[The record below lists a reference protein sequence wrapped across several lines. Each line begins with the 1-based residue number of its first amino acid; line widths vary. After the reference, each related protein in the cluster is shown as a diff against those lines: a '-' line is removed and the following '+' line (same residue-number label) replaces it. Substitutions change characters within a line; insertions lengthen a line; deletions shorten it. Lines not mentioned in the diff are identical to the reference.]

1 MASFVAKSLYLPFLL
16 LLFSAPVAINS
27 RRLPYTS
34 SDEVVSDGVGESKS
48 ASESIIRFKGMDTAA
63 DECVQMYGFLPCS
76 KNIPGHLF
84 LIVVYEYLLFH
95 GESYVA
101 SGGERIFKILG
112 PGIFGACAFQV
123 IGSLP
128 EALILLASGLLS
140 SRDVAEECV
149 LTGVGLL
156 AGSTILLLTVLWG
169 TCVILANEDY
179 SNQLKPNP
187 SSTSKCRKL
196 NPLERFL
203 APLWPGCGVI
213 TDRWTCYT
221 ARIML
226 LSVIP
231 LTMIQIPEIFHLSY
245 VGERICILITLVV
258 SIIFL
263 LSYFFYQV
271 FQPWIQKRRLLYIKH
286 EHLVIDILKHVQ
298 NQTMG
303 RFLTENGAPNLI
315 AIRRL
320 FEETDRDGDKHISLP
335 ELKEFLQE
343 IRFREMSSE
352 KDNVTEDIMK
362 EFDADDDKKI
372 TMDEFVNGMTK
383 WLDESKGAVNKR
395 YHSIKSLK
403 DLYQVIKPW
412 IQKKREEREV
422 MKHLVPQIL
431 EHFENSIQGSLSTE
445 DEVPDIPAIRR
456 LFTDIDED
464 NNGFIS
470 YTELKDQMNN
480 MKHGVIPF
488 DIDAAVSKMMEE
500 LDISGDHLISEDE
513 FITGLSKW
521 LNMTYN
527 QIPKSEDSEENIYE
541 KSWEQT
547 DKLVENK
554 LIDKSPFAW
563 FKAISLVVLGIVTLG
578 LLAEPLI
585 DSVRNFSS
593 SASTPSFFIAFIL
606 VPVATN
612 SRIVISAISEA
623 RRKKMHTTSLT
634 FSEIYGVVFMNNAL
648 GLTVLLSLIYFRGLA
663 WKYSV
668 EVLTVLAVSAIMGCL
683 ASFTTVVPI
692 WTSFLAFMLYPLS
705 LILVYFFG
713 DFKWLS

>member
-1 MASFVAKSLYLPFLL
+1 MASLVAKTFYLPFYL
-16 LLFSAPVAINS
+16 LLFLSVPVAINS
-27 RRLPYTS
+27 RSFPDTS
-34 SDEVVSDGVGESKS
+34 SDELISDGFGK
-48 ASESIIRFKGMDTAA
+48 AESIIRFKGLDSAA
-63 DECVQMYGFLPCS
+63 AEECVQMYGFLPCS

-84 LIVVYEYLLFH
+84 LILVYEYLLFH

-140 SRDVAEECV
+140 SKDVAEECV
-149 LTGVGLL
+149 LTGVGLV

-169 TCVILANEDY
+169 TCVLLANQDI

-187 SSTSKCRKL
+187 SSSSKRRKL

-203 APLWPGCGVI
+203 TPLWPGYGVV
-213 TDRWTCYT
+213 TDKWACYT
-221 ARIML
+221 AGIML

-231 LTMIQIPEIFHLSY
+231 LMMIQIPKIFQLSY

-263 LSYFFYQV
+263 ISYFFYQV

-286 EHLVIDILKHVQ
+286 EHLVVDVLKHVQ

-303 RFLTENGAPNLI
+303 RVLTENGSPNLL

-320 FEETDRDGDKHISLP
+320 FEETDHDGDKFISQS

-343 IRFREMSSE
+343 IRFREMVSD
-352 KDNVTEDIMK
+352 KDSVTEDIMK
-362 EFDADDDKKI
+362 EFDVDDDKKI

-383 WLDESKGAVNKR
+383 WVDESKGAVNKR

-403 DLYQVIKPW
+403 NLYQVIKPW

-422 MKHLVPQIL
+422 MKHLVPKIL
-431 EHFENSIQGSLSTE
+431 EHLENSIHGCLLT
-445 DEVPDIPAIRR
+445 DDGAPDIPYIRR
-456 LFTDIDED
+456 LFKDIDKD
-464 NNGFIS
+464 NNDFIS
-470 YTELKDQMNN
+470 YTELKDRMNN
-480 MKHGVIPF
+480 MKRGLVPF
-488 DIDAAVSKMMEE
+488 DLDAVASKMMEE
-500 LDISGDHLISEDE
+500 LDISGDHQ
-513 FITGLSKW
+513 T
-521 LNMTYN
+521 
-527 QIPKSEDSEENIYE
+527 
-541 KSWEQT
+541 WEQT
-547 DKLVENK
+547 DKLIENK
-554 LIDKSPFAW
+554 FIDKSAFAW
-563 FKAISLVVLGIVTLG
+563 FKAIALVVLGIVTLG

-593 SASTPSFFIAFIL
+593 SANTPSFFFSFIL

-612 SRIVISAISEA
+612 SRIAISAISEA
-623 RRKKMHTTSLT
+623 RKKKLHITSLT
-634 FSEIYGVVFMNNAL
+634 FSEIYGVVFMNNTL
-648 GLTVLLSLIYFRGLA
+648 GLAVLLSLVYFRGLS
-663 WKYSV
+663 WNYSV
-668 EVLTVLAVSAIMGCL
+668 EVLMVLVVSTIMGCL
-683 ASFTTVVPI
+683 ASFTTVIPV
-692 WTSFLAFMLYPLS
+692 WTSFLAFLLYPLS
-705 LILVYFFG
+705 LILVYVFG
-713 DFKWLS
+713 DFNWLS

>member
-1 MASFVAKSLYLPFLL
+1 MASFIAKSLHLPFLL
-16 LLFSAPVAINS
+16 LLFSTPVVINS
-27 RRLPYTS
+27 RRLPYAS
-34 SDEVVSDGVGESKS
+34 SDEVVSDGVGKSESD
-48 ASESIIRFKGMDTAA
+48 SIIRFKGMHSAA
-63 DECVQMYGFLPCS
+63 EDQCVQMYGFLPCS

-84 LIVVYEYLLFH
+84 LILVYEYLLFH

-140 SRDVAEECV
+140 SKDVAEECV

-156 AGSTILLLTVLWG
+156 AGSTILLLSLLWG
-169 TCVILANEDY
+169 TCVILANQDY

-187 SSTSKCRKL
+187 SSTSKCKKL

-203 APLWPGCGVI
+203 TPLWPGYGVI
-213 TDRWTCYT
+213 TDLWTCYT

-231 LTMIQIPEIFHLSY
+231 LMMIQIPKIFHLSH

-271 FQPWIQKRRLLYIKH
+271 FEPWIQKRHLLYIKH

-303 RFLTENGAPNLI
+303 RVLTENGSPNLS

-320 FEETDRDGDKHISLP
+320 FEVTDHDGDKFISLP
-335 ELKEFLQE
+335 ELREFINE
-343 IRFREMSSE
+343 IRFRDMGPD
-352 KDNVTEDIMK
+352 KDSVTEDIMK
-362 EFDADDDKKI
+362 EFDSNDDKKI

-383 WLDESKGAVNKR
+383 WLDESKGAVTKR

-403 DLYQVIKPW
+403 DLYQVIRPW

-431 EHFENSIQGSLSTE
+431 EHLENSIQGGLSTE
-445 DEVPDIPAIRR
+445 DGAPDIPAIRR
-456 LFTDIDED
+456 LFKDIDKD
-464 NNGFIS
+464 NNGVIS
-470 YTELKDQMNN
+470 NAELKDKMNN
-480 MKHGVIPF
+480 MKRGIIPF
-488 DIDAAVSKMMEE
+488 DTDAAVSKMMQE
-500 LDISGDHLISEDE
+500 LDVSGDQLISEDE

-521 LNMTYN
+521 LNTSYN
-527 QIPKSEDSEENIYE
+527 QIPNSEDSEENIYE

-585 DSVRNFSS
+585 NSVRNFSTS
-593 SASTPSFFIAFIL
+593 TSTPSFFIAFIL

-612 SRIVISAISEA
+612 SRIVISAIREA
-623 RRKKMHTTSLT
+623 RRKKLHTTSLT
-634 FSEIYGVVFMNNAL
+634 FSEIYGVVFMNNTL
-648 GLTVLLSLIYFRGLA
+648 GLAVLLSLIYFRGLS
-663 WKYSV
+663 WNYSL
-668 EVLTVLAVSAIMGCL
+668 EVLIVLAVSAIMGCL
-683 ASFTTVVPI
+683 ASFTTVFPI
-692 WTSFLAFMLYPLS
+692 WTSFLAFLLYPLS

-713 DFKWLS
+713 DFN